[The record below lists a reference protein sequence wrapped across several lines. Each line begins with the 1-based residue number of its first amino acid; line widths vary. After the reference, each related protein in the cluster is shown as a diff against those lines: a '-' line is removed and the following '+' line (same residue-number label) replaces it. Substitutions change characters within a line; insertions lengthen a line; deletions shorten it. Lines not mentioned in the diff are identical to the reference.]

1 MLQFVETQHQNKN
14 GQPTAVQIISYQQP
28 HFMKHVF
35 NCRSHALWF
44 NFFITLT
51 AKQYELAAV
60 SYKTLEFLYR
70 AGLEGIKGDIKGKT
84 D

>member
-1 MLQFVETQHQNKN
+1 MLCDSN
-14 GQPTAVQIISYQQP
+14 
-28 HFMKHVF
+28 
-35 NCRSHALWF
+35 
-44 NFFITLT
+44 NFIKLT
-51 AKQYELAAV
+51 AKQDELTAV

>member
-1 MLQFVETQHQNKN
+1 MLLIVTPVLCGSN
-14 GQPTAVQIISYQQP
+14 I
-28 HFMKHVF
+28 
-35 NCRSHALWF
+35 
-44 NFFITLT
+44 FITLT

-60 SYKTLEFLYR
+60 SYKTLQFLYR

>member
-1 MLQFVETQHQNKN
+1 MISIVGPMLCDSNT
-14 GQPTAVQIISYQQP
+14 
-28 HFMKHVF
+28 
-35 NCRSHALWF
+35 
-44 NFFITLT
+44 FITLT

-60 SYKTLEFLYR
+60 STRTLEFLYR